1 MASHSVNWRD
11 LLNDESPQIIAYLS
25 KQCGGDITSA
35 EDALQEATLQ
45 AYGHWVE
52 NGLPEK
58 PAAWLC
64 HVARCRLLDKLRQD
78 SRDGQRLIG
87 GELWSS
93 GLEPSGFLSEQGT
106 LVDNLENNDQ
116 RLALIFCCCHPAIDE
131 TSQLALLLQLIGGL
145 NYREIASQLLL
156 SADVVQRR
164 LSRAK
169 KKIKEAKIPFEVP
182 EQEQLYSR
190 QGHVRSMIY
199 LMFNHSM
206 EMTVEQA
213 EPLLRQSIDLLL
225 LLRKTVDS
233 PESMA
238 LHALLMSVM
247 ARRTVGAYEF
257 GLALSEQ
264 DRSQWDRVAIRQAD
278 SLLQQAL
285 KLQQLGPLQLQAAIH
300 LLHSQSPS
308 WEETDWQ
315 QIVSLYDLLIK
326 MQPSALPKLN
336 KYMAQFYS
344 GADAQETMDKV
355 NGLRPELENYSAFY
369 GAKMILLLELADFSL
384 AEVAYQQALELE
396 VAPRQRELLTQN
408 WQKAQLN
415 RKDLHLS

>member
-1 MASHSVNWRD
+1 M
-11 LLNDESPQIIAYLS
+11 NDESPQIIAYLS
-25 KQCGGDITSA
+25 KQCGGDIASA

-45 AYGHWVE
+45 AHEHWAE

-78 SRDGQRLIG
+78 SRGRLHFIDAQLFPSDSISELDVSADYSDG
-87 GELWSS
+87 
-93 GLEPSGFLSEQGT
+93 
-106 LVDNLENNDQ
+106 DDQ

-145 NYREIASQLLL
+145 TYRDIANQLLL

-169 KKIKEAKIPFEVP
+169 KKIKEAKVPFEVP

-190 QGHVRSMIY
+190 QGHIRSMIY

-206 EMTVEQA
+206 EMSVEQA
-213 EPLLRQSIDLLL
+213 KPLLRQSIDLLL

-238 LHALLMSVM
+238 LQALLMSVM
-247 ARRTVGAYEF
+247 ARRTAEACEF

-264 DRSQWDRVAIRQAD
+264 DRSQWDRVAIKQAD
-278 SLLQQAL
+278 NLLQQAL
-285 KLQQLGPLQLQAAIH
+285 RFQQLGPLQLQAAIH

-315 QIVSLYDLLIK
+315 QIISLYDLLIK
-326 MQPSALPKLN
+326 MQPSALPRLN

-344 GADAQETMDKV
+344 GVGAKEILDKV
-355 NGLRPELENYSAFY
+355 SSLMPELENYSAFY
-369 GAKMILLLELADFSL
+369 GAKMILLLELADLSS
-384 AEVAYQQALELE
+384 ADEAYQQALALE
-396 VAPRQRELLTQN
+396 AAPRQRELLIQN

-415 RKDLHLS
+415 R